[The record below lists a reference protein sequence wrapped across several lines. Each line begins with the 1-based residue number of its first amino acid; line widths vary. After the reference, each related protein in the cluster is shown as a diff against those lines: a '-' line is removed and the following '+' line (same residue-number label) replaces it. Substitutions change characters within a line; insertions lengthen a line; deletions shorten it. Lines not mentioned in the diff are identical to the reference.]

1 MAKKVKE
8 KFKKVKKKCKKVKEK
23 VKKSDQNQ
31 ETNKI
36 KSQTCGKK

>member
-1 MAKKVKE
+1 MA
-8 KFKKVKKKCKKVKEK
+8 KKVKKKCKKGKEK

-36 KSQTCGKK
+36 KSQACEKK